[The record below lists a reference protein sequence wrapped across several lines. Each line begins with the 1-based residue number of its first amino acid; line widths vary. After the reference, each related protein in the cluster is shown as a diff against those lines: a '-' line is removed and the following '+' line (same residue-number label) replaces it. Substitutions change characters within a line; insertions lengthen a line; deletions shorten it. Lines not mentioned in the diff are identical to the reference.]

1 MHGCGIA
8 DMGFIQGAIKLR
20 AEEALANAKGPKKKA
35 KKKKK
40 GAKAKEEPAGG
51 ALSCQHDGCAQLIL
65 THAVLHRHTSG
76 GNGPHLQACTRYAAA
91 FGQSR
96 QQINTILC
104 LWVCIC

>member
-40 GAKAKEEPAGG
+40 GAKAKEEPAGEP
-51 ALSCQHDGCAQLIL
+51 LSCQHDRFVHLLLAN
-65 THAVLHRHTSG
+65 AVLHRHTSG
-76 GNGPHLQACTRYAAA
+76 LNATNPEACAKFAAA
-91 FGQSR
+91 FGQSH
-96 QQINTILC
+96 QQMNTA
-104 LWVCIC
+104 